1 MSAAETAFQQ
11 YNTSLETIAKVGE
24 VIALIFVLTVAIGII
39 GLVLFIL
46 WRQGTRADSRLSKE
60 QQNSDRLAQALN
72 NLSDGLK
79 SQQTVSQQ
87 QVTTLTTITD
97 SLKTLTNLTTFGNTK
112 LSDVST
118 QVTNVSDKL
127 DKLISQGDETLKA
140 LDELRSSPTE
150 EHAALRLS
158 IKELIEL
165 VKKEKK
171 QTSETQ
177 AVSLPLTPILPI
189 TVSAVSTTPVVEVKA
204 VGEPIPT

>member
-1 MSAAETAFQQ
+1 MGAADIAFQQ
-11 YNTSLETIAKVGE
+11 YNSSLETIAKVGE
-24 VIALIFVLTVAIGII
+24 VIALIFVLTIAIAIV

-46 WRQGTRADSRLSKE
+46 WRQSTRADNRLSKE
-60 QQNSDRLAQALN
+60 QDHADKLAQALN

-79 SQQTVSQQ
+79 SQQSVSQQ
-87 QVTTLTTITD
+87 QVTALTTITD

-150 EHAALRLS
+150 DHAALRLS

-177 AVSLPLTPILPI
+177 AVPSTQIIPV
-189 TVSAVSTTPVVEVKA
+189 TVTQSTTPVVEVKA